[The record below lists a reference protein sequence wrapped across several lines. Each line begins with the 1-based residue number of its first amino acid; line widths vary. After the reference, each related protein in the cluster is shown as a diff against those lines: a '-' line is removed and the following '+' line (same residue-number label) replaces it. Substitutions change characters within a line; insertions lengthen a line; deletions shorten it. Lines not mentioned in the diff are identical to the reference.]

1 MRLISYH
8 DDGASPR
15 AGILVG
21 DKVVDPQRAGA
32 AAEIDSPPETV
43 RGLIGLSSEARDR
56 LGAAAAGEDG
66 VELGGLRLAPPVPDP
81 QKILCIGLNYSEH
94 AAEAEKEEPDSP
106 IVFTKFR
113 TSLLGSGETFR
124 LPAPNPGW
132 VDWEGELAVVIG
144 RRAEAVSAAE
154 ALDHVA
160 GYMPFNDLSARD
172 LQLASPQWTMGK
184 AFDGSGPCGPALV
197 MADEVPDP
205 QDLRLRTL
213 LNGEVMQE
221 DTTASMIFSV
231 AELIAYI
238 SSLITLE
245 TGDVIATGTPSGV
258 GYARDP
264 KRFLAA
270 GDTIEV
276 EIDGLGKLSNNVEE
290 SR

>member
-1 MRLISYH
+1 MRLISYYQ
-8 DDGASPR
+8 DGANPK

-21 DKVVDPQRAGA
+21 DKVVDPLRAGA
-32 AAEIDSPPETV
+32 AAEIDAPPGTV
-43 RGLIGLSSEARDR
+43 RGLLGLSSADRDR
-56 LGAAAAGEDG
+56 LGEAAAGEDG
-66 VELGGLRLAPPVPDP
+66 VDVGGVRLAPPVPDP
-81 QKILCIGLNYSEH
+81 QKILCIGLNYGAH

-113 TSLLGSGETFR
+113 TSLLGSGEPIR

-132 VDWEGELAVVIG
+132 IDWEGELAVVIG
-144 RRAEAVSAAE
+144 QRAESVAAAE

-197 MADEVPDP
+197 LADEVPDP
-205 QDLRLRTL
+205 QDLRLRTI
-213 LNGEVMQE
+213 LNDEVVQE

-231 AELIAYI
+231 AELVAYI

-264 KRFLAA
+264 KRFLAP

-290 SR
+290 S